1 MINLKMRTDTPQ
13 HYAKVLVESCR
24 GKCAAFFHVQAWS
37 QYSDTGGRTAEEL
50 KSFADGIVLRNN
62 VIEAKR
68 AKDVKP
74 NPVVYE
80 ISGLSFENN
89 VVNGKELK

>member
-1 MINLKMRTDTPQ
+1 M
-13 HYAKVLVESCR
+13 
-24 GKCAAFFHVQAWS
+24 
-37 QYSDTGGRTAEEL
+37 
-50 KSFADGIVLRNN
+50 LRNN